1 MFNIHKMEILIK
13 EHGWNNTYFSSLF
26 GKSRQWITDMK
37 KKGLGIPDENML
49 TLIANKLDTTVEYLT
64 DKTDDKNAQK
74 NKPSSEKGS
83 LSEIQKELLDLFDL
97 LTIEQQRSIVAM
109 ARSIAVERHSKDM

>member
-1 MFNIHKMEILIK
+1 MEMLIK

-49 TLIANKLDTTVEYLT
+49 QSIADKLDTTVDYLT
-64 DKTDDKNAQK
+64 DQTDKK
-74 NKPSSEKGS
+74 NKPAAKRDELKEEILNLFTGLSSEDK
-83 LSEIQKELLDLFDL
+83 KELIDF
-97 LTIEQQRSIVAM
+97 
-109 ARSIAVERHSKDM
+109 ARYKVEHQSEK